1 MSLRAN
7 RRVGAHDELTI
18 SVSQPPR
25 IENGAATFRLPV
37 GRTRDG
43 VILRESFSAG
53 LVPSARQIDLAARW
67 RRTGVFGGEFR
78 AEAAASHNPGHVAAK
93 PMFSLLAGW
102 RGEF

>member
-1 MSLRAN
+1 M
-7 RRVGAHDELTI
+7 
-18 SVSQPPR
+18 
-25 IENGAATFRLPV
+25 

-67 RRTGVFGGEFR
+67 RRTDVFGGEFR
-78 AEAAASHNPGHVAAK
+78 AEAAASHNPGHVAVK